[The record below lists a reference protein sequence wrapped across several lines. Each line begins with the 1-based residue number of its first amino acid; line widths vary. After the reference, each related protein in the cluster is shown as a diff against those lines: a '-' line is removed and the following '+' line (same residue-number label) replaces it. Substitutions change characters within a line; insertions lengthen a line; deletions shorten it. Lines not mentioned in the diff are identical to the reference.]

1 MPDGLALEYRNVPP
15 TIARFFASSAF
26 VRGLRGPVGS
36 GKSTACCFEIMRRAK
51 EQLIAPDGVRHS
63 RWAVIRNTYPELKT
77 TTIKTWHGLV
87 PQNLGRWVD
96 QGPPTHHL
104 RFDDVDLEV
113 LFLALDSPGDVA
125 KLLSLELTGAWINEA
140 REVPKAVLDALTTR
154 VGRYPSARIGG
165 PSWFGVLMDTNPPDT
180 DHWWFRLAEEDRPN
194 GFEFFAQPSGL
205 SAEAE
210 NLPNL
215 PPGYYERQIAGKTED
230 WIRVYVHGDYG
241 FVQEGKPVVPEYR
254 DGMHCKEFELDARL
268 PLVVGADFGLTPA
281 AVIGQRHHSG
291 QIRWRYEL
299 VTEDMGAKRFA
310 GELRAFLA
318 AHVPELEVERF
329 VGDPSGDNRSQTD
342 EHTVFQ
348 ILRAEGLP
356 FVPASTND
364 FTLRRDAVGHAFARL
379 IDGEPACI
387 VHPDCKVLRKGL
399 MGGYQMARI
408 QVAGAERY
416 QDKPVKN
423 MFSHVCEAQQY
434 GMLGLGE
441 GRTLIRRSASAT
453 KAPSRA
459 ITEYNPFG

>member
-1 MPDGLALEYRNVPP
+1 MPEGLTLEYRNIPP
-15 TIARFFASSAF
+15 TIGRFFDSTAF

-36 GKSTACCFEIMRRAK
+36 GKSTACCFEIMRRAS
-51 EQLIAPDGVRHS
+51 EQAKAPDGIRHS

-87 PQNLGRWVD
+87 PQTLGRWVD

-104 RFDDVDLEV
+104 RFDDTDLEV
-113 LFLALDSPGDVA
+113 MFLALDSPGDVA

-154 VGRYPSARIGG
+154 VGRYPSARTGG
-165 PSWFGVLMDTNPPDT
+165 PSWFGVIMDTNPPDT
-180 DHWWFRLAEEDRPN
+180 DHWWYKLAEETRPD

-205 SAEAE
+205 SPQAE
-210 NLPNL
+210 NIPNL
-215 PPGYYERQIAGKTED
+215 PAGYYSRQVAGKTDD
-230 WIRVYVHGDYG
+230 WVRVYVHGEYG
-241 FVQEGKPVVPEYR
+241 FVQDGKAVVPEYR
-254 DGMHCKEFELDARL
+254 DGLHCKAFELDPRL
-268 PLVVGADFGLTPA
+268 PLVIGADFGLTPA
-281 AVIGQRHHSG
+281 AVIGQRASTG
-291 QIRWRYEL
+291 QVRWRYEV
-299 VTEDMGAKRFA
+299 VTEDMGAKKFS
-310 GELRAFLA
+310 GELKAFIGRHLSA
-318 AHVPELEVERF
+318 FTIERM

-342 EHTVFQ
+342 ETTVFQ
-348 ILRAEGLP
+348 ILKSEGLA
-356 FVPASTND
+356 FQPASTND
-364 FTLRRDAVGHAFARL
+364 FTIRRDAVGHSFSRL

-387 VHPDCKVLRKGL
+387 IHPDCAVLRKGL

-434 GMLGLGE
+434 GMLGMGE
-441 GRTLIRRSASAT
+441 GRAVLRRPERASR
-453 KAPSRA
+453 PPVRA